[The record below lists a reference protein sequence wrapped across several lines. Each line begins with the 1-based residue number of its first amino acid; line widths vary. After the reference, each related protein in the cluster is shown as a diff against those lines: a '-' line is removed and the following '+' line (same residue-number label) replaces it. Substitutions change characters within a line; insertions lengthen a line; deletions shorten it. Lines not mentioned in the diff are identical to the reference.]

1 MTFPNFS
8 DRLVVLLPRSIFI
21 VSPEINTS
29 NIYERECVR
38 IAHLLKQWRNSK
50 ITILGKT
57 SVNVLNWYCSVVI
70 LSSRDEYLKFICR
83 TPPIEPY
90 NNCVFCISNPKT
102 TNFNRYRSNFMW
114 ISQQTSVCTR
124 ASQILTGLRATYLHC
139 VTYPDGTA

>member
-29 NIYERECVR
+29 NIYERECVH

-57 SVNVLNWYCSVVI
+57 SVNVLN
-70 LSSRDEYLKFICR
+70 
-83 TPPIEPY
+83 
-90 NNCVFCISNPKT
+90 
-102 TNFNRYRSNFMW
+102 
-114 ISQQTSVCTR
+114 
-124 ASQILTGLRATYLHC
+124 
-139 VTYPDGTA
+139 

>member
-1 MTFPNFS
+1 MIFPNFS

-57 SVNVLNWYCSVVI
+57 SVNVLN
-70 LSSRDEYLKFICR
+70 
-83 TPPIEPY
+83 
-90 NNCVFCISNPKT
+90 
-102 TNFNRYRSNFMW
+102 
-114 ISQQTSVCTR
+114 
-124 ASQILTGLRATYLHC
+124 
-139 VTYPDGTA
+139 